1 MTGRAKH
8 GRKNWLDAVKR
19 DGMILKDIPEE
30 EQAEEICIAAIEQNI
45 QAFSY
50 VKKQTVNIC
59 LEAYEK
65 CPFYVM
71 GKTDMDVLTQI
82 KTMTKWRDEH
92 GKAKRRRV

>member
-1 MTGRAKH
+1 MGE
-8 GRKNWLDAVKR
+8 KNWLDAVKR
-19 DGMILKDIPEE
+19 DGMLLKDIPEE
-30 EQAEEICIAAIEQNI
+30 EQTEEICIAAIEQNI

-71 GKTDMDVLTQI
+71 GKMDMDVLTQI
-82 KTMTKWRDEH
+82 KTTTKWRGEH